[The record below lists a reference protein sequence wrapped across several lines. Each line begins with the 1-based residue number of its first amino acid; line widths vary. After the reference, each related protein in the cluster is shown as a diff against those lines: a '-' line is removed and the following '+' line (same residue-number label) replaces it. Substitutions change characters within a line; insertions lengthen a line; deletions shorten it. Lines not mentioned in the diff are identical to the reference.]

1 MRREDEGE
9 QWVFPF
15 PAMEAGWVALDAVIL
30 VKCLDENGNVKFRE
44 MKTPNLHPVE
54 ALGML
59 VTAQDTYRQYLM
71 RSSEAG

>member
-1 MRREDEGE
+1 MPPDDDPDV
-9 QWVFPF
+9 WVFPF
-15 PAMEAGWVALDAVIL
+15 PEMDPGWVALDAVIL
-30 VKCLDENGNVKFRE
+30 VKCLDATGNVRFKE

-71 RSSEAG
+71 RNATG